1 MRNAVTFV
9 SLLSL
14 GLVACIPPNDD
25 PHPVSR
31 ALPTAEDVRIDLP
44 ENSSAKGTAEAL
56 GELSPWY
63 VVTRQVTRDLN
74 GGTAWVLIVVHTIV
88 QFPATTIEGDTYTW
102 GPWSDALDP
111 ADYRLVV
118 TALTNG
124 SYDWS
129 LDGRSKTEPGADF
142 QTVIAGNAVPGETE
156 GTGHGEFTIDFD
168 AAERVNPIDNDARG
182 VVGISYDLAARH
194 LDMSI
199 ATVETRPEGEV
210 PVNYE
215 YAYTEQEDGA
225 GDMVFAAHGDTD
237 DEGTA
242 AEDAVIRSRWLA
254 DGAGRADVRLSGGDV
269 STTISVT
276 ASECWDST
284 FAVVYYSDSVNW
296 LPTEGSQ
303 SSCAFADAD
312 LPPE

>member
-1 MRNAVTFV
+1 MRNAVTLA
-9 SLLSL
+9 SLVSL

-44 ENSSAKGTAEAL
+44 ENSAAKGAKAL
-56 GELSPWY
+56 GDLSPWY

-88 QFPATTIEGDTYTW
+88 QFPATTVEGDTYTW
-102 GPWSDALDP
+102 GPWADGLDP
-111 ADYRLVV
+111 AEYRLVV
-118 TALTNG
+118 NALSNG

-129 LDGRSKTEPGADF
+129 LDGRPRNSGGDF
-142 QTVIAGNAVPGETE
+142 ETVIAGNAVPGETE

-168 AAERVNPIDNDARG
+168 AAERVNPVDNDARG
-182 VVGISYDLAARH
+182 VVGVSYDLLARH

-199 ATVETRPEGEV
+199 STVEDRGGTEV

-215 YAYTEQEDGA
+215 YAYQEELDGA
-225 GDMVFAAHGDTD
+225 GDMVFAFHGDTD

-269 STTISVT
+269 STTVSVT
-276 ASECWDST
+276 ASECWDDG
-284 FAVVYYSDSVNW
+284 FAVVYYGDSVGW

-303 SSCAFADAD
+303 SSCAFADSD

>member
-1 MRNAVTFV
+1 MRNAVTLA

-56 GELSPWY
+56 GDLSPWY

-88 QFPATTIEGDTYTW
+88 QFPATTIEGNTYTW

-118 TALTNG
+118 TALGNG

-129 LDGRSKTEPGADF
+129 LDGRSKTEVGADF
-142 QTVIAGNAVPGETE
+142 ETVIAGNAVPGETE

-168 AAERVNPIDNDARG
+168 AAERVNPVDNDARG

-199 ATVETRPEGEV
+199 ATVEDREGTEV

-215 YAYTEQEDGA
+215 YAYTEQDDGS

-237 DEGTA
+237 DDGTA
-242 AEDAVIRSRWLA
+242 AEDAVIRSRWMA
-254 DGAGRADVRLSGGDV
+254 DGAGRADVRLSGGDL

-284 FAVVYYSDSVNW
+284 FGVVYYSDSVGW